1 MEFILLGCGTS
12 SGVPL
17 PGCSCRVCSSP
28 NPRNYRNRTSALIK
42 LDNGFHIL
50 IDAGPDLRQQAIAH
64 RIPRVDAVLYTHAH
78 ADHILGTDD
87 LRSFNFTSKQRIPCY
102 GTDQTLRGIKRS
114 FFYIFEPDGGYQGG
128 LLAQLDLH
136 EIPINSPFS
145 IDTANFQPFPLT
157 HGDIEVLGFRLGEL
171 GYATDFKTMSP
182 AAKEILR
189 GVKYLF
195 IDGLRYEQHKTHTT
209 IPEAIALVEEI
220 GAKQAYIIHTSH
232 AVEYEETNALLPP
245 GIELGYDG
253 LRVTFSDRS

>member
-12 SGVPL
+12 TGVPL
-17 PGCSCRVCSSP
+17 PGCFCRVCTSP

-64 RIPRVDAVLYTHAH
+64 KIPRVDAVLFTHAH

-102 GTDQTLRGIKRS
+102 GTDETLLGIKGPFS
-114 FFYIFEPDGGYQGG
+114 YIFEADSSYQGG

-136 EIPINSPFS
+136 SVPINSPFS
-145 IDTANFQPFPLT
+145 INSAHFQPFSLI
-157 HGDIEVLGFRLGEL
+157 HGNLNVLGFRLGEL
-171 GYATDFKTMSP
+171 GYATDFKTMP
-182 AAKEILR
+182 EEAKAILR

-195 IDGLRYEQHKTHTT
+195 IDGLRYEQHRTHAT
-209 IPEAIALVEEI
+209 IPEAVELVQEL
-220 GAKQAYIIHTSH
+220 GAKQAYIIHTAHS
-232 AVEYEETNALLPP
+232 VEYDETNAKLPP

-253 LRVTFSDRS
+253 LTVSFQ